1 MRTSVGTVSAMFAA
15 GTPHPS
21 LRGVVLRYEG
31 YADRSGVPVTIRQ
44 LPCTFVPI
52 IIDLDAGWTVAHREH
67 TPTAPLRLDSFVAGI
82 TDGPVLVGHG
92 GSARCLQVDL
102 TPLGA
107 RRLFGMPMS
116 ELANRTVPIDDV
128 FGRFGRQLVQHV
140 GDAPNWP
147 ARFALIDAAIRARLA
162 DTAAVDAGVEWS
174 LRRITDS
181 GGAVT
186 ISGLADQ
193 LGWSHRRLIARYR
206 DAVGLP
212 PKLVARIVRFERL
225 AALVAGDPATDW
237 AEAALACGF
246 FDQAH
251 LAREVRELADITPT
265 ELRAQT
271 VNSVQDLAPAPG
283 LASMP

>member
-1 MRTSVGTVSAMFAA
+1 MDRVSAMFAS

-31 YADRSGVPVTIRQ
+31 YAERGSGPVSFRE

-67 TPTAPLRLDSFVAGI
+67 AWSGPLRLNSFVAGI
-82 TDGPVLVGHG
+82 TDGPVVVGHG

-107 RRLFGMPMS
+107 RRLLGMPMS

-128 FGRFGRQLVQHV
+128 LGRFGSELVQRV
-140 GDAPNWP
+140 GEAPNWA
-147 ARFALIDAAIRARLA
+147 ARFDLIDAVIRARLA
-162 DTAAVDAGVEWS
+162 DTEPVDAGVAWS
-174 LRRITDS
+174 MRRITES
-181 GGAVT
+181 NGAAT
-186 ISGLADQ
+186 ISDLAAE

-212 PKLVARIVRFERL
+212 PKLVSRIVRFERL
-225 AALVAGDPATDW
+225 AALAASEPVIDW
-237 AEAALACGF
+237 AGAALACGF

-251 LAREVRELADITPT
+251 LAREVRELAGITPT

-271 VNSVQDLAPAPG
+271 VNFVQDEAT
-283 LASMP
+283 ASA

>member
-1 MRTSVGTVSAMFAA
+1 MGGVSAMFAA

-31 YADRSGVPVTIRQ
+31 FAERGGCPVTFRE

-52 IIDLDAGWTVAHREH
+52 IIDLDEGWTVAHREH
-67 TPTAPLRLDSFVAGI
+67 ARTAPLRLDSFVAGI

-92 GSARCLQVDL
+92 GSARCLQIDL

-107 RRLFGMPMS
+107 RRLVGMPMS

-128 FGRFGRQLVQHV
+128 FGRFGRELVQRV
-140 GDAPNWP
+140 GDAPDWS
-147 ARFALIDAAIRARLA
+147 ARFALIDAVIRARLA
-162 DTAAVDAGVEWS
+162 DTEPVDAGVAWS
-174 LRRITDS
+174 LRRITES
-181 GGAVT
+181 YGAAT
-186 ISGLADQ
+186 ISDLAAE

-206 DAVGLP
+206 DSVGLP

-225 AALVAGDPATDW
+225 TALVASEPAIDW
-237 AEAALACGF
+237 AGVALECGY

-265 ELRAQT
+265 ELRALS
-271 VNSVQDLAPAPG
+271 VNSVQDEAT
-283 LASMP
+283 ASA

>member
-1 MRTSVGTVSAMFAA
+1 MFASGA
-15 GTPHPS
+15 PHPS

-31 YADRSGVPVTIRQ
+31 YTERGGSPATIRE

-67 TPTAPLRLDSFVAGI
+67 ARTGPLRLDSFVAGI

-107 RRLFGMPMS
+107 RRLLGMPMS

-128 FGRFGRQLVQHV
+128 FGRFGSELVQRV
-140 GDAPNWP
+140 ADAPDWP
-147 ARFALIDAAIRARLA
+147 ARFALIDAVIRARLA
-162 DTAAVDAGVEWS
+162 DTEPVDAAVAWS
-174 LRRITDS
+174 MHRITQS
-181 GGAVT
+181 NGAVS
-186 ISGLADQ
+186 ISSLAAE

-206 DAVGLP
+206 DAIGLP
-212 PKLVARIVRFERL
+212 PKLVSRIVRFEQL
-225 AALVAGDPATDW
+225 TALVAARPAIDW
-237 AEAALACGF
+237 AGAAVECGF

-251 LAREVRELADITPT
+251 LAREVRELADLTPT
-265 ELRAQT
+265 ELRAQS
-271 VNSVQDLAPAPG
+271 VNSVQDGAT
-283 LASMP
+283 ASA

>member
-1 MRTSVGTVSAMFAA
+1 MDRVSAMFAA

-31 YADRSGVPVTIRQ
+31 YADRSGVPVMMRQ

-52 IIDLDAGWTVAHREH
+52 IIDLDAGWTVAHREQ
-67 TPTAPLRLDSFVAGI
+67 TGSAPLRLDSFVAGI

-107 RRLFGMPMS
+107 RRLIGMPMS

-128 FGRFGRQLVQHV
+128 LGRFGAELVARV
-140 GDAPNWP
+140 GAAPNWP
-147 ARFALIDAAIRARLA
+147 ERFALVDAAIRARLA
-162 DTAAVDAGVEWS
+162 DTAPVDAGIVWS

-181 GGAVT
+181 GGAAT
-186 ISGLADQ
+186 ISDLAAE

-225 AALVAGDPATDW
+225 AALVADDSVTDW
-237 AEAALACGF
+237 AGAALACGY

-251 LAREVRELADITPT
+251 LAREVRVLADITPT
-265 ELRAQT
+265 ELRVQT
-271 VNSVQDLAPAPG
+271 VNSVQDDAPAVG
-283 LASMP
+283 LASTV

>member
-1 MRTSVGTVSAMFAA
+1 MFAV

-31 YADRSGVPVTIRQ
+31 YAEHGGSPVTFRE

-52 IIDLDAGWTVAHREH
+52 IIDLDEGWTVSHREH
-67 TPTAPLRLDSFVAGI
+67 ARTEPLRLDSFVAGI

-92 GSARCLQVDL
+92 GSARCLQIDL

-107 RRLFGMPMS
+107 RRLVGMPMS

-128 FGRFGRQLVQHV
+128 FGRFGSDLVQRV
-140 GDAPNWP
+140 GDAPDWS
-147 ARFALIDAAIRARLA
+147 ARFALIDAVIRARMA
-162 DTAAVDAGVEWS
+162 DTAPVDAGIEWS

-181 GGAVT
+181 AGAVA
-186 ISGLADQ
+186 ISELAGE

-206 DAVGLP
+206 DSVGLP

-225 AALVAGDPATDW
+225 AALVAAEPAVDW
-237 AEAALACGF
+237 AGVALECGF

-251 LAREVRELADITPT
+251 LAREVRELADLTPT
-265 ELRAQT
+265 ELRALS
-271 VNSVQDLAPAPG
+271 VNSVQDEATTSA
-283 LASMP
+283 

>member
-1 MRTSVGTVSAMFAA
+1 MFASGA
-15 GTPHPS
+15 PHPS

-31 YADRSGVPVTIRQ
+31 FAERGSDPVTFRE

-67 TPTAPLRLDSFVAGI
+67 ARTTPLRLNSFVAGI
-82 TDGPVLVGHG
+82 TDGPVLVGHR
-92 GSARCLQVDL
+92 GSATCLQVDL

-107 RRLFGMPMS
+107 RRLIGMPMS

-128 FGRFGRQLVQHV
+128 FGRFGSELVQRV
-140 GDAPNWP
+140 AEAPHWP
-147 ARFALIDAAIRARLA
+147 ARFALIDAVIRARLA
-162 DTAAVDAGVEWS
+162 DTEPVDAGVAWTMH
-174 LRRITDS
+174 RIAES
-181 GGAVT
+181 NGAAA
-186 ISGLADQ
+186 ISDLASE

-212 PKLVARIVRFERL
+212 PKLVSRIVRFERL
-225 AALVAGDPATDW
+225 AALVATEPKIDW
-237 AEAALACGF
+237 AAAALECGF

-251 LAREVRELADITPT
+251 LAREVRELADVTPT

-271 VNSVQDLAPAPG
+271 VNSVQDGAMTSA
-283 LASMP
+283 

>member
-1 MRTSVGTVSAMFAA
+1 
-15 GTPHPS
+15 
-21 LRGVVLRYEG
+21 
-31 YADRSGVPVTIRQ
+31 
-44 LPCTFVPI
+44 
-52 IIDLDAGWTVAHREH
+52 
-67 TPTAPLRLDSFVAGI
+67 
-82 TDGPVLVGHG
+82 
-92 GSARCLQVDL
+92 LQVDL

-107 RRLFGMPMS
+107 RRLVGMPMS

-128 FGRFGRQLVQHV
+128 FGRFGSELVQRV
-140 GDAPNWP
+140 GEAPDWP

-162 DTAAVDAGVEWS
+162 DTAPVDAEIEWS

-181 GGAVT
+181 GGAAT
-186 ISGLADQ
+186 ISELAAE

-225 AALVAGDPATDW
+225 AALVARDPAVDW
-237 AEAALACGF
+237 AGAALRCGY

-251 LAREVRELADITPT
+251 LAREVRELADVTPT

-271 VNSVQDLAPAPG
+271 VNFVQDVAATVG
-283 LASMP
+283 LASTS

>member
-1 MRTSVGTVSAMFAA
+1 VSATFTA

-31 YADRSGVPVTIRQ
+31 YAARTAGPVTFRE

-67 TPTAPLRLDSFVAGI
+67 AHTTPLRLGSFIAGI
-82 TDGPVLVGHG
+82 TDGPVLVGHR

-107 RRLFGMPMS
+107 RRLMGMPMS
-116 ELANRTVPIDDV
+116 ELANRSVPIDDV
-128 FGRFGRQLVQHV
+128 LGPFGRKLVQRV
-140 GDAPNWP
+140 GDARDWP
-147 ARFALIDAAIRARLA
+147 ARFAMIDAAIRARLA
-162 DTAAVDAGVEWS
+162 DAAPVDAGVEWS
-174 LRRITDS
+174 LQRITTS
-181 GGAVT
+181 GGTTT
-186 ISGLADQ
+186 ISDLAAE

-206 DAVGLP
+206 DVVGLP

-225 AALVAGDPATDW
+225 AALVAANPSADW
-237 AEAALACGF
+237 AAAAVACGY

-265 ELRAQT
+265 DLRAQA
-271 VNSVQDLAPAPG
+271 VNSVQDAVPAVD
-283 LASMP
+283 LASMS